1 MSSVI
6 GKNLLLQQAT
16 ALHQEGQLDAAET
29 IYLTLLQSFPANA
42 NLITNLGTIAYQ
54 RGQYET
60 ALNWLDQSLQLSF
73 YQPIA
78 LNSRG
83 NALEA
88 LDRLPEAFSNY
99 ECAISLDPAY
109 VQAHYNKANCLQKL
123 HNFAKALQSYDKAIA
138 LKPDYAEAFSNRG
151 VVFDA
156 LKRSGEALA
165 SYQQAIE
172 LKPSFADAYYNQGNA
187 LLNLKRYEEALASY
201 QKAIDLNSNYIDA
214 YYNQGNTL
222 INLKRY
228 EEALA
233 SYQKAIELNPNY
245 AEAFLGRAQ
254 AYFNLRQFNLA
265 LASCEQA
272 IVLKPDATTYLSRG
286 QILFELMMLE
296 EALLC
301 YGQAIALDSEYG
313 LAYFNRG
320 VCLKLLMRNEEALL
334 DFECAA
340 KSSEELPLL
349 SVIQMNINMHL
360 CSWVEFT
367 SHFHAV
373 IEKINVQNEESI
385 PFAIQALTDQLSV
398 HKQVAQRY
406 IEVKC
411 PINTKLSPITPY
423 PIHQKLRIVYISAD
437 FKSHPVAQLTAELYD
452 LHNRDQFEIIAFSI
466 GPNTRD
472 EMRQRFEASFDGFYD
487 VQAFSDEEVALFAR
501 VLQTDIVVDLT
512 GHTALSRPGIFALR
526 AAPIQVNYL
535 GYPGTFGADYMDYII
550 ADKVLI
556 PEDKQSYYVEKVVYM
571 PGSYM
576 VTNSQV
582 TLPINTFTREI
593 LGLPATGFVF
603 CCFNQSYKILP
614 DVFSCWMRI
623 LNQVD
628 GSVLWL
634 SHSNATAI
642 KNLKAEAVKQGVQE
656 HRLIFSER
664 MPSVEEHLN
673 RIQLADLF
681 LDTLP
686 FNAHTTASDA
696 LRMGLPVLTRMG
708 ESFASRVA
716 ASLLNAVNL
725 PELVAANSA
734 DYEALAIELA
744 TQPDKLAAIK
754 TKLLTN
760 LPTAPLYN
768 TPLFTQHLESA
779 YKMMY
784 QRYHDGLEPEHIY
797 VEH

>member
-1 MSSVI
+1 MSSVTHQ
-6 GKNLLLQQAT
+6 NLLLQQAT

-29 IYLTLLQSFPANA
+29 IYLALLQSFPAHA
-42 NLITNLGTIAYQ
+42 SLITNIGTIAYQ
-54 RGQYET
+54 RGQYEA
-60 ALNWLDQSLQLSF
+60 ALNWLDQSLELSF

-78 LNSRG
+78 LNCRG
-83 NALEA
+83 NALAA
-88 LDRLPEAFSNY
+88 LDRLPEALSNY
-99 ECAISLDPAY
+99 ECAVSLDPAY

-138 LKPDYAEAFSNRG
+138 LNPDYAEAFSNRG
-151 VVFDA
+151 VVLNA
-156 LKRSGEALA
+156 LERIEEALA
-165 SYQQAIE
+165 SYQQAIG
-172 LKPSFADAYYNQGNA
+172 LKPDFAEAYYNQGNA
-187 LLNLKRYEEALASY
+187 LLNLERYEDALLSFN
-201 QKAIDLNSNYIDA
+201 QAIL
-214 YYNQGNTL
+214 
-222 INLKRY
+222 
-228 EEALA
+228 
-233 SYQKAIELNPNY
+233 LNPNY
-245 AEAFLGRAQ
+245 VEAFINQAKTYLYLG
-254 AYFNLRQFNLA
+254 QFKLA
-265 LASCEQA
+265 LASCEQLIA
-272 IVLKPDATTYLSRG
+272 LKSDNADTYIHCG
-286 QILFELMMLE
+286 EILFRLNLLE
-296 EALLC
+296 KARLS
-301 YGQAIALDSEYG
+301 YGLAITLDPEYG

-334 DFECAA
+334 DLECAA
-340 KSSEELPLL
+340 KFSPTRPQL
-349 SVIQMNINMHL
+349 SLITLNVNMHL
-360 CSWVEFT
+360 CSWGDFT
-367 SHFHAV
+367 RHFHEI
-373 IEKINVQNEESI
+373 IEKISVQNEVSI
-385 PFAIQALTDQLSV
+385 PFAMQSLTDQLCI
-398 HKQVAQRY
+398 HKKIALRF
-406 IEVKC
+406 IEDSY
-411 PINTKLSPITPY
+411 PSNTKLSPIIPY
-423 PIHQKLRIVYISAD
+423 PIHEKLRIAYISAD
-437 FKSHPVAQLTAELYD
+437 FKNHPVAHLTAELYD
-452 LHNRDQFEIIAFSI
+452 LHNRDQFEIYAFSI
-466 GPNTRD
+466 GPNSQD
-472 EMRQRFEASFDGFYD
+472 EMRQRLEVSIDNFHD
-487 VQAFSDEEVALFAR
+487 VQVFSDEEVALFAR
-501 VLQTDIVVDLT
+501 VLQIDIVVDLT
-512 GHTALSRPGIFALR
+512 GHTTLSRPGIFAFR

-550 ADKVLI
+550 ADSVLI
-556 PEDKQSYYVEKVVYM
+556 PEDKQSHYVEKVVYM
-571 PGSYM
+571 PNSYM

-582 TLPINTFTREI
+582 KLPNNIFTREI

-634 SHSNATAI
+634 AHSNATAI

-664 MPSVEEHLN
+664 MPSIEEHLN

>member
-1 MSSVI
+1 MTPVSQQDV
-6 GKNLLLQQAT
+6 LLQQAT
-16 ALHQEGQLDAAET
+16 AMHQEGQLDAAET
-29 IYLTLLQSFPANA
+29 IYLTLLKSFPTHT

-54 RGQYET
+54 KGRFE
-60 ALNWLDQSLQLSF
+60 AAINWLDQSLQLSF

-78 LNSRG
+78 LNCRG
-83 NALEA
+83 NVLEA
-88 LDRLPEAFSNY
+88 LGRLPEALSNFD
-99 ECAISLDPAY
+99 CAISLDPAY
-109 VQAHYNKANCLQKL
+109 VQAYYNKGNCLHKQR
-123 HNFAKALQSYDKAIA
+123 NFAKALQSYDQAIA
-138 LKPDYAEAFSNRG
+138 LKPDYAEAYSNRG
-151 VVFDA
+151 VVLNTLERFDDA
-156 LKRSGEALA
+156 LS
-165 SYQQAIE
+165 SYQVAIE
-172 LKPSFADAYYNQGNA
+172 FKPNFAEAYYNQGNA
-187 LLNLKRYEEALASY
+187 LLNLKRYEDALLSFK
-201 QKAIDLNSNYIDA
+201 QAIIFNSNYADA
-214 YYNQGNTL
+214 FINQAKTY
-222 INLKRY
+222 IY
-228 EEALA
+228 
-233 SYQKAIELNPNY
+233 
-245 AEAFLGRAQ
+245 LG
-254 AYFNLRQFNLA
+254 QFKLA
-265 LASCEQA
+265 LASCEQV
-272 IVLKPDATTYLSRG
+272 IELKPDNADTYIHCG
-286 QILFELMMLE
+286 EILFKLNALE
-296 EALLC
+296 KARLS
-301 YGQAIALDSEYG
+301 YGFAIALDSEYG

-334 DFECAA
+334 DLQCAA
-340 KSSEELPLL
+340 KFSPNQPLLPLITL
-349 SVIQMNINMHL
+349 NVSMHL
-360 CSWVEFT
+360 CSWGDFT
-367 SHFHAV
+367 SHLNEI
-373 IEKINVQNEESI
+373 IENINLKNEVSI
-385 PFAIQALTDQLSV
+385 PFAMQALTDQLGV
-398 HKQVAQRY
+398 HKKIALRF
-406 IEVKC
+406 IEDSH
-411 PINTKLSPITPY
+411 PSNTKLSPITPY
-423 PIHQKLRIVYISAD
+423 PIHEKIRIAYISAD
-437 FKSHPVAQLTAELYD
+437 FKSHPVAHLSAELYD
-452 LHNRDQFEIIAFSI
+452 LHNRDQFEIYAFST
-466 GPNTRD
+466 GPNTQD
-472 EMRQRFEASFDGFYD
+472 EMRQRLEVSIDNFHD
-487 VQAFSDEEVALFAR
+487 VQVFSDEEVALFAR
-501 VLQTDIVVDLT
+501 VLQIDIVIDLT

-526 AAPIQVNYL
+526 AAPIQINYL

-556 PEDKQSYYVEKVVYM
+556 PEDKQSHYVEKVVYM
-571 PGSYM
+571 PDSYM

-582 TLPINTFTREI
+582 TLPNNIFTREI

-614 DVFSCWMRI
+614 EIFSCWMRI
-623 LNQVD
+623 LKQID

-725 PELVAANSA
+725 PELVTANSA
-734 DYEALAIELA
+734 AYEALAIELA

-754 TKLLTN
+754 TKLLAN

>member
-1 MSSVI
+1 MSSVTQQ
-6 GKNLLLQQAT
+6 NLLLQQAT

-29 IYLTLLQSFPANA
+29 IYLTLLQSFPKHAS
-42 NLITNLGTIAYQ
+42 LITNIGTIAYQ

-60 ALNWLDQSLQLSF
+60 ALNWLDQSLELSF

-78 LNSRG
+78 LNCRG

-88 LDRLPEAFSNY
+88 LGRFTEALSNFD
-99 ECAISLDPAY
+99 CAISLDPAY
-109 VQAHYNKANCLQKL
+109 VQAYYNKANCLQKQR
-123 HNFAKALQSYDKAIA
+123 NFAKALQIYDKAIA

-151 VVFDA
+151 VVLNSLERID
-156 LKRSGEALA
+156 EALV
-165 SYQQAIE
+165 SYQTAIE
-172 LKPSFADAYYNQGNA
+172 IKPNFAEAYYNQGNA
-187 LLNLKRYEEALASY
+187 LLNLKRYEDALLSFN
-201 QKAIDLNSNYIDA
+201 QAILLNSNYVDA
-214 YYNQGNTL
+214 FINQAKTYL
-222 INLKRY
+222 C
-228 EEALA
+228 
-233 SYQKAIELNPNY
+233 
-245 AEAFLGRAQ
+245 LG
-254 AYFNLRQFNLA
+254 QFKLA
-265 LASCEQA
+265 LASCEQV
-272 IVLKPDATTYLSRG
+272 IVLKPDNADAYIHCG
-286 QILFELMMLE
+286 EILFRLNALE
-296 EALLC
+296 KAQLSYGLAL
-301 YGQAIALDSEYG
+301 ALDPEYG

-320 VCLKLLMRNEEALL
+320 VCLKLLMRNEEAIL
-334 DFECAA
+334 DLECAT
-340 KSSEELPLL
+340 KYSPSQPFLPLIKL
-349 SVIQMNINMHL
+349 NVNMHL
-360 CSWVEFT
+360 CSWVDFT
-367 SHFHAV
+367 NQLNEI
-373 IEKINVQNEESI
+373 IEKINVQNELSL
-385 PFAIQALTDQLSV
+385 PFAMQALTDQLCV
-398 HKQVAQRY
+398 HKKIALSF
-406 IEVKC
+406 IEDSH
-411 PINTKLSPITPY
+411 PINTKLSAITPY
-423 PIHQKLRIVYISAD
+423 PLHEKIRIAYISAD
-437 FKSHPVAQLTAELYD
+437 FKSHPVAHLTAELYD
-452 LHNRDQFEIIAFSI
+452 LHNRGQFEIFALSI
-466 GPNTRD
+466 GPNTQD
-472 EMRQRFEASFDGFYD
+472 EMRQRLEASFDHFHD
-487 VQAFSDEEVALFAR
+487 VQVFSDEEVALFAR
-501 VLQTDIVVDLT
+501 VLQIDIVVDLT
-512 GHTALSRPGIFALR
+512 GHTALSRPGIFAFR

-556 PEDKQSYYVEKVVYM
+556 PKDKQNHYVEKVVYM
-571 PGSYM
+571 PDSYM

-582 TLPINTFTREI
+582 KLPNNIFTREI

-634 SHSNATAI
+634 AHSNATAI

-664 MPSVEEHLN
+664 MSSVEEHLN

-708 ESFASRVA
+708 ESFTSRVA

-725 PELVAANSA
+725 PELVTDNSA
-734 DYEALAIELA
+734 AYEALAIELA
-744 TQPDKLAAIK
+744 TQPDKLHTIK
-754 TKLLTN
+754 NKLLAN
-760 LPTAPLYN
+760 LPAAPLYN
-768 TPLFTQHLESA
+768 TALFTQYLETA